1 MAQLPKGGLVR
12 GHDKPIHGS
21 CAIYFPGG
29 VTPLITSF
37 HWRPS
42 CSDVGPMM
50 GVTLTPKMTMAK
62 SLIVKLRKLHLLVM
76 LPFSIANFYDYL
88 S

>member
-29 VTPLITSF
+29 TGFYKSQVVIAGFL
-37 HWRPS
+37 PS
-42 CSDVGPMM
+42 TGMSGFKYQQKKKKVL
-50 GVTLTPKMTMAK
+50 GV
-62 SLIVKLRKLHLLVM
+62 R
-76 LPFSIANFYDYL
+76 
-88 S
+88 